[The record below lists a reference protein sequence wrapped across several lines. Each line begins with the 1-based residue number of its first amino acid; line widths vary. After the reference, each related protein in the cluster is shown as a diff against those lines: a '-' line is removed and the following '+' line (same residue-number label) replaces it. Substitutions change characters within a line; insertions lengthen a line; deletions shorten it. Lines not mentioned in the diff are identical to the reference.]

1 MKSCVNG
8 GSLWYKGIGGADIG
22 ATSKRRGLSPGI
34 LFIRG
39 GFRA

>member
-1 MKSCVNG
+1 MKPGVNG
-8 GSLWYKGIGGADIG
+8 GFLWYKGSGGADIG

-34 LFIRG
+34 LFIWG